1 MLHIVA
7 ENKTTQF
14 FKDVGEQNC
23 VISEAY
29 RWRWSVFFQRI
40 RADLGLACVQAAN
53 LCSQVVSNSHRRSAR
68 APVKDPIPDHLDRH
82 DPAIRDLS
90 TCPCPRLRLF

>member
-29 RWRWSVFFQRI
+29 RWRRSVFFQRI
-40 RADLGLACVQAAN
+40 RADLGLACAQAAN
-53 LCSQVVSNSHRRSAR
+53 LCSQVVMLAIPTSVRAAPPSRIPSHTIST
-68 APVKDPIPDHLDRH
+68 VTIPR
-82 DPAIRDLS
+82 
-90 TCPCPRLRLF
+90 